1 LRVGGDSPARN
12 RLLRPALYSRKFLKR
27 LIVAVI
33 SSCFTFLEVGVTI
46 SNHAGDASNRCAGRP
61 YEYFW
66 THLFLTLAM

>member
-1 LRVGGDSPARN
+1 
-12 RLLRPALYSRKFLKR
+12 
-27 LIVAVI
+27 VI